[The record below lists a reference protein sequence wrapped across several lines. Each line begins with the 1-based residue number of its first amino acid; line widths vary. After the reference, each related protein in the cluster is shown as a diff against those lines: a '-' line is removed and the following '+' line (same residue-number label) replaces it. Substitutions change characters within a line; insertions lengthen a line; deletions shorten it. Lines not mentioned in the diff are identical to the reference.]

1 MGGVV
6 PEWLLTACIAVTVF
20 TVMFGIG
27 LGVTPGEL
35 RKVWQ
40 SPAPMLRGV
49 FSVLVAVP
57 VLALAI
63 TRAFDLPRAAQI
75 GIVLMAISP
84 GAPVALRRSLAAGA
98 HAAFAP
104 SLQISVALLAAV
116 SMPLSIAA
124 LNEVYAGQASI
135 DPRDVM
141 RQVFIAQLL
150 PLGLGI
156 SLRHFGATFAA
167 RIEPAIRRAGTVL
180 LLLAVVLVLAEMWR
194 PIYEAGAAT
203 IAAMVLTT
211 AAALA
216 AGHLLGGPAPTTRT
230 AVAITSAAR
239 NPGLA
244 LLVATVNAAPPV
256 IFATVLAYVLVSLL
270 AITPYAAW
278 RHRAARR
285 AAAYGSP
292 PGPAAR

>member
-1 MGGVV
+1 MGATV
-6 PEWLLTACIAVTVF
+6 PEWLLTACIAATVF

-27 LGVTPGEL
+27 LGVAPGEL
-35 RKVWQ
+35 GRLWR
-40 SPAPMLRGV
+40 SPAPMLRGL
-49 FSVLVAVP
+49 FCVLVAVP
-57 VLALAI
+57 AIALAI
-63 TRAFDLPRAAQI
+63 TRTLELPRTAEI

-104 SLQISVALLAAV
+104 GLQISVALLAVV
-116 SMPLSIAA
+116 SMPLWIAA
-124 LNEVYAGQASI
+124 LNEVYAGRASI

-156 SLRHFGATFAA
+156 GLRHFGEAFAA
-167 RIEPAIRRAGTVL
+167 RIELAVRRAGTVL
-180 LLLAVVLVLAEMWR
+180 LIVAVVLVLAELWQ
-194 PIYEAGAAT
+194 PLANAGAPT

-244 LLVATVNAAPPV
+244 LLVATVNAASPE
-256 IFATVLAYVLVSLL
+256 IIATVLAYVLISLL
-270 AITPYAAW
+270 AITPYAVW
-278 RHRAARR
+278 RHRAATR
-285 AAAYGSP
+285 AAAY
-292 PGPAAR
+292 R

>member
-1 MGGVV
+1 MGGTV
-6 PEWLLTACIAVTVF
+6 PEWLLTAVIAVTVF

-27 LGVTPGEL
+27 VGVAPGEL

-40 SPAPMLRGV
+40 SPAPMLRGL

-57 VLALAI
+57 VLALAV
-63 TRAFDLPRAAQI
+63 TRAFDLPRTTEI

-98 HAAFAP
+98 HAAFA
-104 SLQISVALLAAV
+104 SGLQISVALLAVV

-124 LNEVYAGQASI
+124 LNEVYAGHARI
-135 DPRDVM
+135 EPADLM

-156 SLRHFGATFAA
+156 ALRHFGAAFAV
-167 RIEPAIRRAGTVL
+167 RIEPAVRSAGTVL
-180 LLLAVVLVLAEMWR
+180 LVVAVILVLAELWR
-194 PIYEAGAAT
+194 PLYEAGAGT

-216 AGHLLGGPAPTTRT
+216 AGHLLGGPAPATRT

-244 LLVATVNAAPPV
+244 LLVATVNAASPA
-256 IFATVLAYVLVSLL
+256 IIATVLTYVLVSLL

-285 AAAYGSP
+285 AAAY
-292 PGPAAR
+292 R

>member
-1 MGGVV
+1 MGATV
-6 PEWLLTACIAVTVF
+6 PEWLLTAVIAVTVF

-27 LGVTPGEL
+27 VGVTTAEL
-35 RKVWQ
+35 RRVWQ
-40 SPAPMLRGV
+40 SPGPMLRGL

-57 VLALAI
+57 VLAVVIA
-63 TRAFDLPRAAQI
+63 RAFDLSRAAEI

-104 SLQISVALLAAV
+104 GLQISVALLAVA
-116 SMPLSIAA
+116 SMPLWIAA
-124 LNEVYAGQASI
+124 LNEFYAGQARI

-150 PLGLGI
+150 PLGVGI
-156 SLRHFGATFAA
+156 ALRHFGGTLAA
-167 RIEPAIRRAGTVL
+167 RIEPAVRRAGTVL
-180 LLLAVVLVLAEMWR
+180 LIVAVVLVLAELWR
-194 PIYEAGAAT
+194 PLYEAGAAT

-230 AVAITSAAR
+230 AVAITSAANVSAKR
-239 NPGLA
+239 DLTGGIA
-244 LLVATVNAAPPV
+244 QAYRRIAPK
-256 IFATVLAYVLVSLL
+256 
-270 AITPYAAW
+270 
-278 RHRAARR
+278 
-285 AAAYGSP
+285 
-292 PGPAAR
+292 

>member
-1 MGGVV
+1 
-6 PEWLLTACIAVTVF
+6 
-20 TVMFGIG
+20 
-27 LGVTPGEL
+27 
-35 RKVWQ
+35 
-40 SPAPMLRGV
+40 MLRGL

-57 VLALAI
+57 VLALAV
-63 TRAFDLPRAAQI
+63 TRVFDLPRTTEI

-84 GAPVALRRSLAAGA
+84 GAPVALRRSLTAGA

-104 SLQISVALLAAV
+104 GLQISVALLAVV

-124 LNEVYAGQASI
+124 LNEVYAGRAVI

-156 SLRHFGATFAA
+156 ALRHFGATLAA
-167 RIEPAIRRAGTVL
+167 RIEPAVRRAGTVL
-180 LLLAVVLVLAEMWR
+180 LLVAVVLVLAELWR
-194 PIYEAGAAT
+194 PLYEAGAAT
-203 IAAMVLTT
+203 ITAMVLTT

-216 AGHLLGGPAPTTRT
+216 AGHFLGGPAPATRT

-244 LLVATVNAAPPV
+244 LLVATVNAAQPA
-256 IFATVLAYVLVSLL
+256 IIATVLAYVLVSLL

-278 RHRAARR
+278 RHRKARR
-285 AAAYGSP
+285 ASAYASP

>member
-1 MGGVV
+1 MGATV
-6 PEWLLTACIAVTVF
+6 PEWLLTAVIAVTVF

-27 LGVTPGEL
+27 VGVTPAEL
-35 RKVWQ
+35 RRVWR
-40 SPAPMLRGV
+40 SPGPLIRGL

-57 VLALAI
+57 VLALAV
-63 TRAFDLPRAAQI
+63 TRAFDLPRTTEI

-104 SLQISVALLAAV
+104 SLQICVALLAVV
-116 SMPLSIAA
+116 SMPLTIAA
-124 LNEVYAGQASI
+124 LNELYAGQARI

-156 SLRHFGATFAA
+156 ALRHFAESFAA
-167 RIEPAIRRAGTVL
+167 RLEPSVRRAGSVL
-180 LLLAVVLVLAEMWR
+180 LIVAVVLVVAELWR
-194 PIYEAGAAT
+194 PLYEAEPGT

-216 AGHLLGGPAPTTRT
+216 VGHLLGGPAPATRT
-230 AVAITSAAR
+230 AVAMTSAAR

-244 LLVATVNAAPPV
+244 LLVATVNAASPA
-256 IFATVLAYVLVSLL
+256 IIATVLAYVLVSLL

-278 RHRAARR
+278 RHRAAMR
-285 AAAYGSP
+285 AAAYASP

>member
-1 MGGVV
+1 MGATV
-6 PEWLLTACIAVTVF
+6 PEWLLTAVIAVTVF

-27 LGVTPGEL
+27 LGVTLDEL
-35 RKVWQ
+35 RQVWQ
-40 SPAPMLRGV
+40 SPGPMVRGL
-49 FSVLVAVP
+49 FSVLLAVP
-57 VLALAI
+57 VLALAV
-63 TRAFDLPRAAQI
+63 TRVFDLPRTAEI

-104 SLQISVALLAAV
+104 GLQISVALLAVA

-124 LNEVYAGQASI
+124 LNEVYAGHAMI

-156 SLRHFGATFAA
+156 ALRHLGATLAE
-167 RIEPAIRRAGTVL
+167 RIEPAVRRAGTVL
-180 LLLAVVLVLAEMWR
+180 LLLAVVLVLAELWR
-194 PIYEAGAAT
+194 PLYEAGAAT
-203 IAAMVLTT
+203 IAAMLLTS

-216 AGHLLGGPAPTTRT
+216 VGHLLGGPSPTTRT
-230 AVAITSAAR
+230 AVAMISAAR

-244 LLVATVNAAPPV
+244 LLVATVNAASPA
-256 IFATVLAYVLVSLL
+256 IIATVLAYVLVSLL

-278 RHRAARR
+278 RHRAAMR
-285 AAAYGSP
+285 AAAYASP

>member
-1 MGGVV
+1 VGV
-6 PEWLLTACIAVTVF
+6 A
-20 TVMFGIG
+20 
-27 LGVTPGEL
+27 PGEL

-40 SPAPMLRGV
+40 SPAPMLRGL

-57 VLALAI
+57 VLALAV
-63 TRAFDLPRAAQI
+63 TRAFDLPRTTEI

-98 HAAFAP
+98 HAAFA
-104 SLQISVALLAAV
+104 SGLQISVALLAVV

-124 LNEVYAGQASI
+124 LNEVYAGHARI
-135 DPRDVM
+135 EPADLM

-156 SLRHFGATFAA
+156 ALRHFGAAFAV
-167 RIEPAIRRAGTVL
+167 RIEPAVRSAGTVL
-180 LLLAVVLVLAEMWR
+180 LVVAVILVLAELWR
-194 PIYEAGAAT
+194 PLYEAAAGT

-216 AGHLLGGPAPTTRT
+216 AGHLLGGPAPATRT

-244 LLVATVNAAPPV
+244 LLVATVNAASPA
-256 IFATVLAYVLVSLL
+256 IIATVLTYVLVSLL

-285 AAAYGSP
+285 AAAY
-292 PGPAAR
+292 R

>member
-1 MGGVV
+1 MGATV
-6 PEWLLTACIAVTVF
+6 PEWLLTACIAATVF

-27 LGVTPGEL
+27 LGVAPREL
-35 RKVWQ
+35 GRLWR
-40 SPAPMLRGV
+40 SPAPMLRAL

-57 VLALAI
+57 LLALIIA
-63 TRAFDLPRAAQI
+63 RAFDLTRAAEV

-84 GAPVALRRSLAAGA
+84 GAPVALRRSLDAGA
-98 HAAFAP
+98 HTAFAP
-104 SLQISVALLAAV
+104 GLQICVAILAVV
-116 SMPLSIAA
+116 SMPLWIAA
-124 LNEVYAGQASI
+124 LNEFYAGQARI

-150 PLGLGI
+150 PLGVGMA
-156 SLRHFGATFAA
+156 LRHFGATLAA
-167 RIEPAIRRAGTVL
+167 RIEPAGRRAGTVL
-180 LLLAVVLVLAEMWR
+180 LIVAVVLVLAELWR
-194 PIYEAGAAT
+194 PLYEAGTAT

-244 LLVATVNAAPPV
+244 LLVATVNAAPPA
-256 IFATVLAYVLVSLL
+256 IIATVLAYVLVSLL
-270 AITPYAAW
+270 AITPYAVW
-278 RHRAARR
+278 RHRAATR
-285 AAAYGSP
+285 AAAY
-292 PGPAAR
+292 R

>member
-1 MGGVV
+1 MGATV

-20 TVMFGIG
+20 TVMLGIG
-27 LGVTPGEL
+27 LGVAPGEL
-35 RKVWQ
+35 GRLWRQ
-40 SPAPMLRGV
+40 PALMLRGL

-57 VLALAI
+57 ALALAI
-63 TRAFDLPRAAQI
+63 ARAFDLPRAAEV

-84 GAPVALRRSLAAGA
+84 GAPVGLRRSLAAGA
-98 HAAFAP
+98 HTTFAP
-104 SLQISVALLAAV
+104 GLQICVAVLAVV
-116 SMPLSIAA
+116 SMPLWIAA
-124 LNEVYAGQASI
+124 LDELYAAQASI

-150 PLGLGI
+150 PLGLGMA
-156 SLRHFGATFAA
+156 LRHYAARFAA
-167 RIEPAIRRAGTVL
+167 RIEPAVRRAGTVL
-180 LLLAVVLVLAEMWR
+180 LIVAILLVLAELWR
-194 PIYEAGAAT
+194 PLYEARAAT

-216 AGHLLGGPAPTTRT
+216 AGHLLGGPEPATRT
-230 AVAITSAAR
+230 AVAIASAAR
-239 NPGLA
+239 NASLA
-244 LLVATVNAAPPV
+244 LLVATVNHASPA
-256 IFATVLAYVLVSLL
+256 IFVTVLAYVLVSLL

-285 AAAYGSP
+285 ASAYGSP

>member
-1 MGGVV
+1 MAGVV

-27 LGVTPGEL
+27 LGVAPGEL
-35 RKVWQ
+35 GRLWR
-40 SPAPMLRGV
+40 SPAPMVRGL

-57 VLALAI
+57 VLALVI
-63 TRAFDLPRAAQI
+63 TRALDLPRATQI

-104 SLQISVALLAAV
+104 GLQISVAILAVV

-124 LNEVYAGQASI
+124 LNEVYAGQAAI

-156 SLRHFGATFAA
+156 ALRHFGATLAA
-167 RIEPAIRRAGTVL
+167 RIEPAVRRAGTVL
-180 LLLAVVLVLAEMWR
+180 LIVAVVLVLAELWR
-194 PIYEAGAAT
+194 PLYEAGAAT
-203 IAAMVLTT
+203 ITAMVLTT

-216 AGHLLGGPAPTTRT
+216 AGHLLGGPTATTRT

-244 LLVATVNAAPPV
+244 LLVATVNNASPA
-256 IFATVLAYVLVSLL
+256 IIATVLAYVLVSLL
-270 AITPYAAW
+270 VITPYAAW
-278 RHRAARR
+278 RHRAAKR
-285 AAAYGSP
+285 AAAY
-292 PGPAAR
+292 R

>member
-1 MGGVV
+1 MGATV
-6 PEWLLTACIAVTVF
+6 PEWLLTAVIAVTVF

-27 LGVTPGEL
+27 LGVAPGEL
-35 RKVWQ
+35 RRVWQ
-40 SPAPMLRGV
+40 SPDPMLRGL

-57 VLALAI
+57 VLAIVI
-63 TRAFDLPRAAQI
+63 TRAFDLPRTTEI

-104 SLQISVALLAAV
+104 GLQISVAILAVA

-124 LNEVYAGQASI
+124 LNEVYAGQAKI

-156 SLRHFGATFAA
+156 ALRHLAERFAA
-167 RIEPAIRRAGTVL
+167 RIEPPVRRAGTVL
-180 LLLAVVLVLAEMWR
+180 LLVAVILVLAELWR
-194 PIYEAGAAT
+194 PLYEAGAPT

-216 AGHLLGGPAPTTRT
+216 AGHLLGGPAPATRT

-244 LLVATVNAAPPV
+244 LLVATVNAASPA
-256 IFATVLAYVLVSLL
+256 IIATVLAYVLVSLL

-285 AAAYGSP
+285 AVAYGSP

>member
-1 MGGVV
+1 MGTTV
-6 PEWLLTACIAVTVF
+6 PEWLLTAVIAVTVF

-27 LGVTPGEL
+27 LGVTPAEL
-35 RKVWQ
+35 RRVWQ
-40 SPAPMLRGV
+40 SPSSMLRGL

-57 VLALAI
+57 VLAVVIA
-63 TRAFDLPRAAQI
+63 RAFDLSRAAEI

-104 SLQISVALLAAV
+104 GLQISVALLAVA
-116 SMPLSIAA
+116 SMPLWIAA
-124 LNEVYAGQASI
+124 LNEFYAGHARI

-150 PLGLGI
+150 PLGVGI
-156 SLRHFGATFAA
+156 ALRHFGATLAA
-167 RIEPAIRRAGTVL
+167 RIEPAVRRAGTVL
-180 LLLAVVLVLAEMWR
+180 LIVAVVLVLAELWQ
-194 PIYEAGAAT
+194 PLYEAGAAT

-244 LLVATVNAAPPV
+244 LLVATVNAAPPA
-256 IFATVLAYVLVSLL
+256 IIATVLAYVLVSLL
-270 AITPYAAW
+270 TITPYAAW

>member
-1 MGGVV
+1 MGATV
-6 PEWLLTACIAVTVF
+6 PEWLLTAVIAVTVF

-27 LGVTPGEL
+27 VGVTTAEL
-35 RKVWQ
+35 RRVWQ
-40 SPAPMLRGV
+40 SPGPMLRGL

-57 VLALAI
+57 VLAVVIA
-63 TRAFDLPRAAQI
+63 RAFDLSRAAEI

-104 SLQISVALLAAV
+104 GLQISVALLAVA
-116 SMPLSIAA
+116 SMPLWIAA
-124 LNEVYAGQASI
+124 LNEFYAGQARI

-150 PLGLGI
+150 PLGVGI
-156 SLRHFGATFAA
+156 ALRHFGATLAA
-167 RIEPAIRRAGTVL
+167 RIEPAVRRAGTVL
-180 LLLAVVLVLAEMWR
+180 LIVAVVLVLAELWR
-194 PIYEAGAAT
+194 PLYEAGAGT

-244 LLVATVNAAPPV
+244 LLVATVNAAPPA
-256 IFATVLAYVLVSLL
+256 IIATVLAYVLVSLL
-270 AITPYAAW
+270 TITPYAAW

>member
-124 LNEVYAGQASI
+124 L
-135 DPRDVM
+135 
-141 RQVFIAQLL
+141 
-150 PLGLGI
+150 
-156 SLRHFGATFAA
+156 H
-167 RIEPAIRRAGTVL
+167 
-180 LLLAVVLVLAEMWR
+180 
-194 PIYEAGAAT
+194 
-203 IAAMVLTT
+203 
-211 AAALA
+211 
-216 AGHLLGGPAPTTRT
+216 
-230 AVAITSAAR
+230 
-239 NPGLA
+239 
-244 LLVATVNAAPPV
+244 
-256 IFATVLAYVLVSLL
+256 
-270 AITPYAAW
+270 
-278 RHRAARR
+278 
-285 AAAYGSP
+285 
-292 PGPAAR
+292 

>member
-1 MGGVV
+1 MGGTV

-20 TVMFGIG
+20 SVMFGIG
-27 LGVTPGEL
+27 LSVAPGEL
-35 RKVWQ
+35 ARVWR
-40 SPAPMLRGV
+40 SPAPMLRGL

-63 TRAFDLPRAAQI
+63 TRAFDLPRATDI

-84 GAPVALRRSLAAGA
+84 GAPVALRRSLTAGA

-104 SLQISVALLAAV
+104 GLQISVALLAVV

-124 LNEVYAGQASI
+124 LNEVYAGQARI
-135 DPRDVM
+135 DPRDLM

-156 SLRHFGATFAA
+156 ALRHFGERFAA
-167 RIEPAIRRAGTVL
+167 RIEPPVRRAGTVL
-180 LLLAVVLVLAEMWR
+180 LVVAVVLVSVELWR
-194 PIYEAGAAT
+194 PLAEAGAAT
-203 IAAMVLTT
+203 IAAMVLAT

-216 AGHLLGGPAPTTRT
+216 AGHLLGGPAPATRT

-244 LLVATVNAAPPV
+244 LLVATVNAAPPA
-256 IFATVLAYVLVSLL
+256 IIATVLAYVLVSLL
-270 AITPYAAW
+270 TITPYAAW
-278 RHRAARR
+278 RHRKARR

>member
-1 MGGVV
+1 MGGTV
-6 PEWLLTACIAVTVF
+6 PEWLLTAVIAVTVF

-27 LGVTPGEL
+27 VGVAPGEL

-40 SPAPMLRGV
+40 SPAPMLRGL

-57 VLALAI
+57 VLALAV
-63 TRAFDLPRAAQI
+63 TRAFDLPRTTEI

-104 SLQISVALLAAV
+104 GLQISVALLAVV

-124 LNEVYAGQASI
+124 LNEVYAGHARI
-135 DPRDVM
+135 EPADLM

-156 SLRHFGATFAA
+156 ALRHFGAAFAV
-167 RIEPAIRRAGTVL
+167 RIEPAVRSAGTVL
-180 LLLAVVLVLAEMWR
+180 LVVAVILVLAELWR
-194 PIYEAGAAT
+194 PLYEAGAGT

-216 AGHLLGGPAPTTRT
+216 AGHLLGGPAPATRT

-244 LLVATVNAAPPV
+244 LLVATVNAASPA
-256 IFATVLAYVLVSLL
+256 IIATVLTYVLVSLL

-285 AAAYGSP
+285 AAAY
-292 PGPAAR
+292 R

>member
-1 MGGVV
+1 MGATV
-6 PEWLLTACIAVTVF
+6 PEWLLTAVIAVTVF

-27 LGVTPGEL
+27 LGVAPGEL
-35 RKVWQ
+35 GRLWRQ
-40 SPAPMLRGV
+40 PAPMLRGL

-57 VLALAI
+57 VLAIAI
-63 TRAFDLPRAAQI
+63 TRGFELPRTTEI

-84 GAPVALRRSLAAGA
+84 GAPVALRRSLGAGA
-98 HAAFAP
+98 HAAFAAG
-104 SLQISVALLAAV
+104 LQISAALLAVV
-116 SMPLSIAA
+116 SMPVSIAA
-124 LNEVYAGQASI
+124 LNEVYAGQARI

-150 PLGLGI
+150 PLALGI
-156 SLRHFGATFAA
+156 TLRHFGAAFTTK
-167 RIEPAIRRAGTVL
+167 IEPAVRRAGTVL
-180 LLLAVVLVLAEMWR
+180 LVVAVILVLAELWR
-194 PIYEAGAAT
+194 PLYEAGVPT

-239 NPGLA
+239 NPSLA
-244 LLVATVNAAPPV
+244 LLVATINQASPA
-256 IFATVLAYVLVSLL
+256 IIATVLAYVLVSLL

-285 AAAYGSP
+285 AAAYASP

>member
-1 MGGVV
+1 MGATV

-27 LGVTPGEL
+27 LGVAPREL
-35 RKVWQ
+35 GRLWR
-40 SPAPMLRGV
+40 SPAPMLRGL

-57 VLALAI
+57 LLTLVIA
-63 TRAFDLPRAAQI
+63 RAFDLPRAAEV

-84 GAPVALRRSLAAGA
+84 GAPVALRRSLDAGA
-98 HAAFAP
+98 HTAFAP
-104 SLQISVALLAAV
+104 GLQICVAILAVV
-116 SMPLSIAA
+116 SMPLWIAA
-124 LNEVYAGQASI
+124 LDELYAAQASI

-150 PLGLGI
+150 PLGVGI
-156 SLRHFGATFAA
+156 ALRHFGDTFAA
-167 RIEPAIRRAGTVL
+167 RIEPAVRRAGTVL
-180 LLLAVVLVLAEMWR
+180 LIVAVVLVLAELWR
-194 PIYEAGAAT
+194 PLYEAGAAT
-203 IAAMVLTT
+203 IAAMALTT

-244 LLVATVNAAPPV
+244 LLVATVNAAPPA
-256 IFATVLAYVLVSLL
+256 IIATVLAYVLVSLL
-270 AITPYAAW
+270 TITPYAAW

>member
-1 MGGVV
+1 MGATV
-6 PEWLLTACIAVTVF
+6 PEWLLTAVIAVTVF

-27 LGVTPGEL
+27 LGVAPGEL
-35 RKVWQ
+35 GRLWRQ
-40 SPAPMLRGV
+40 PALMLRGL
-49 FSVLVAVP
+49 FSVLVVVP
-57 VLALAI
+57 ALALAI
-63 TRAFDLPRAAQI
+63 ARAFDLPRAAEV

-84 GAPVALRRSLAAGA
+84 GAPVGLRRSLAAGG
-98 HAAFAP
+98 HTTFAP
-104 SLQISVALLAAV
+104 GLQICVAVLAVV
-116 SMPLSIAA
+116 SMPLWIAA
-124 LNEVYAGQASI
+124 LEQLYAAHASI

-150 PLGLGI
+150 PLGLGMM
-156 SLRHFGATFAA
+156 LRHYGEQFAV
-167 RIEPAIRRAGTVL
+167 RVEPAVRRAGTVL
-180 LLLAVVLVLAEMWR
+180 LIVAILLVLAELWR
-194 PIYEAGAAT
+194 PLYEARAAT

-216 AGHLLGGPAPTTRT
+216 AGHLLGGPTPATRT
-230 AVAITSAAR
+230 AVAIASAAR
-239 NPGLA
+239 NASLA
-244 LLVATVNAAPPV
+244 LLVATVNQASPA

-285 AAAYGSP
+285 ASEYASP

>member
-1 MGGVV
+1 MGATV

-20 TVMFGIG
+20 TVMLGIG

-35 RKVWQ
+35 RMLWR
-40 SPAPMLRGV
+40 SPGLMLRAL

-57 VLALAI
+57 ALALAV
-63 TRAFDLPRAAQI
+63 TRAFDLSRAAEI

-98 HAAFAP
+98 HTAFAP
-104 SLQISVALLAAV
+104 GLQICVAILAVV
-116 SMPLSIAA
+116 SMPLWIAA
-124 LNEVYAGQASI
+124 LNELYAGQARI

-156 SLRHFGATFAA
+156 ALRHFGATLTAH
-167 RIEPAIRRAGTVL
+167 IEPTVRRAGTVL
-180 LLLAVVLVLAEMWR
+180 LIVAVVLVLAELWR
-194 PIYEAGAAT
+194 PLYEAGTAT
-203 IAAMVLTT
+203 IGAMVLTT

-244 LLVATVNAAPPV
+244 LLVATVNAASPD
-256 IFATVLAYVLVSLL
+256 IIATVLAYVLISLL
-270 AITPYAAW
+270 AITPYAVW
-278 RHRAARR
+278 RHRAATR
-285 AAAYGSP
+285 AAAY
-292 PGPAAR
+292 R

>member
-1 MGGVV
+1 MGATV
-6 PEWLLTACIAVTVF
+6 PEWLLTAVIAVTVF

-27 LGVTPGEL
+27 LSVAPGEL
-35 RKVWQ
+35 RRVWQ
-40 SPAPMLRGV
+40 APGPMLLGL

-57 VLALAI
+57 ALALVIA
-63 TRAFDLPRAAQI
+63 RAFDLSRAAEV

-104 SLQISVALLAAV
+104 GLQISAAVLAVV
-116 SMPLSIAA
+116 SMPLWIAA
-124 LNEVYAGQASI
+124 LNEVYAGHARI

-150 PLGLGI
+150 PLGVGI
-156 SLRHFGATFAA
+156 ALRHFGATLAA
-167 RIEPAIRRAGTVL
+167 RIEPAVRRAGTVL
-180 LLLAVVLVLAEMWR
+180 LVVAVVLVLAELWR
-194 PIYEAGAAT
+194 PLYEAGAAT

-216 AGHLLGGPAPTTRT
+216 AGHLLGGPAPATRT
-230 AVAITSAAR
+230 AVAMISAAR

-244 LLVATVNAAPPV
+244 LLVATVNAASPA
-256 IFATVLAYVLVSLL
+256 IIATVLAYVLISLL
-270 AITPYAAW
+270 AITPYAVW
-278 RHRAARR
+278 RHRAATR
-285 AAAYGSP
+285 AAAYK
-292 PGPAAR
+292 